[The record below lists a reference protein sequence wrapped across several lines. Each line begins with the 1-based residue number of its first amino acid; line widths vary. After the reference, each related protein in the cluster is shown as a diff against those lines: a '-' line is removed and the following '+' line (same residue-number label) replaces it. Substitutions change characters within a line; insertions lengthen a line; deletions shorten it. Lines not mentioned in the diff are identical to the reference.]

1 MPRIIGELTRFG
13 TVGAIAYVVDVA
25 IFNIVL
31 LTTVGQWLGTAEQP
45 LAAKTLSVAI
55 AVIVSWL
62 GNRYWT
68 YRHKRGRTKRGE
80 LSLFL
85 LANLAGMAVSLGCLG
100 ISHYVL
106 QFTSPLADNIS
117 ANVIGLAL
125 GTAVRWWLYRTYVFT
140 ADGAAVPA
148 PDSRQP

>member
-13 TVGAIAYVVDVA
+13 TVGAVAYVVDVA
-25 IFNIVL
+25 IFNIAL

-85 LANLAGMAVSLGCLG
+85 LANLAGMAVSLGYLE
-100 ISHYVL
+100 
-106 QFTSPLADNIS
+106 
-117 ANVIGLAL
+117 IGRAH
-125 GTAVRWWLYRTYVFT
+125 V
-140 ADGAAVPA
+140 
-148 PDSRQP
+148 